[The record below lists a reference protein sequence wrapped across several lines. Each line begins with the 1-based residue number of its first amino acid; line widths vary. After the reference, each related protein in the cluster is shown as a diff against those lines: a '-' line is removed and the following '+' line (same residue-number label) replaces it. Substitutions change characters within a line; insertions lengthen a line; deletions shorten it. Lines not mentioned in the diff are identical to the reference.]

1 MIDSD
6 EIPLQITDK
15 YGCSYKI
22 RQKKKSTKFLK
33 DNHKAAINPERPVGG
48 AKNIN
53 ANVL

>member
-1 MIDSD
+1 MKS
-6 EIPLQITDK
+6 PYRSQTNMAVATKLAK
-15 YGCSYKI
+15 
-22 RQKKKSTKFLK
+22 KKKSTKFLK